1 MAEEQE
7 KLSRKERA
15 ELKEQAKQE
24 KHDAKKTGAKNVCRF
39 GIIQA
44 LISFLV
50 LIVFVISWLCLHSKD
65 PQPWFYKTIVV
76 WVMGL
81 WLVAEIFISLFMWFY
96 SSRLVKKWDDKGEKL
111 RGAKMSLNL
120 NRAYVIGGAIP
131 TAITLVV
138 LGIISLFK

>member
-1 MAEEQE
+1 MADENNE
-7 KLSRKERA
+7 KLSRKEKA
-15 ELKEQAKQE
+15 ELREQAKQE

-44 LISFLV
+44 LLSFMV
-50 LIVFVISWLCLHSKD
+50 LIVFVITWLCTQKSDSKLIGAV
-65 PQPWFYKTIVV
+65 K
-76 WVMGL
+76 WVMGI
-81 WLVAEIFISLFMWFY
+81 WLIAEIFISLFMWFY

-111 RGAKMSLNL
+111 KGAKTSLTL

-138 LGIISLFK
+138 VGIISLFK

>member
-1 MAEEQE
+1 MAEEE

-24 KHDAKKTGAKNVCRF
+24 KHDAKKTGAKNVARF

-44 LISFLV
+44 LISFMV
-50 LIVFVISWLCLHSKD
+50 LIVFVISWLCMHNSDSK
-65 PQPWFYKTIVV
+65 
-76 WVMGL
+76 L
-81 WLVAEIFISLFMWFY
+81 WGIIKWPMQIWLIAEIFISLFMWFY
-96 SSRLVKKWDDKGEKL
+96 SSRLVKKWDEKGEKL
-111 RGAKMSLNL
+111 RGAKTSLNL

-138 LGIISLFK
+138 VGIISLF